1 MASVFTDRIDSKHV
15 TIATPGNWTQHL
27 GAMPNGDNCFE
38 KESQSGDDT
47 FGIIG
52 TDLETAQVV
61 TTLQFWIRAHS
72 DWNAGGNVYLIRTS
86 KSDGSNSHISVV
98 TNGISGSLATLN
110 IATIRGCSLSFDLT
124 VDQWH
129 MITVFADT
137 TYSGSVSSAGHLNV
151 YKDAVHAGTNNTG
164 TNAFR
169 PAGAGS
175 THGLL
180 LASPTTVT
188 PCDLG
193 KITWWTRGLTQ
204 AEMQNHYFLMMVS

>member
-1 MASVFTDRIDSKHV
+1 MASVFTDTIDSKHV

-38 KESQSGDDT
+38 RESQSGDNT

-61 TTLQFWIRAHS
+61 TTLEFWIRAHS
-72 DWNAGGNVYLIRTS
+72 DWNAGGVVNLIRTS
-86 KSDGSNSHISVV
+86 TSDGSNAHITVS
-98 TNGISGSLATLN
+98 TNGISGSVATLFVAN
-110 IATIRGCSLSFDLT
+110 IRGCALNISLT

-129 MITVFADT
+129 LVHIFSDT

-151 YKDAVHAGTNNTG
+151 YRDAVHQAVSNTG

-169 PAGAGS
+169 PPGAGS